1 MIEISRTKM
10 HTNLRRTIV
19 LRYFVGIFGRENYG
33 FFSARLG
40 MTNNVKKD

>member
-10 HTNLRRTIV
+10 HTNLRRIIV
-19 LRYFVGIFGRENYG
+19 MRSFVGIFGRGNYG
-33 FFSARLG
+33 FLSARLC